1 MTHLAIIF
9 TNFGPYHVARLQALA
24 AHCQRSGWQYTAIEL
39 ARTEADY
46 QWRIDLAD
54 LPFKTVSILQDRTL
68 EAVPF
73 TKLGFWIWRTLYELQ
88 PDIMAIA
95 GYARPAMLTALLWCR
110 QHRKPAI
117 LMSETTEQDFTRI
130 PGREAIKR
138 AVVSQFS
145 AALVGGT
152 PHTHYL
158 QKLGMAPEAIFSGYD
173 VVGNQHFHPDHIRT
187 LPSPHSRPYF
197 LAINRFLPKK
207 NLSFLIS
214 AYAQYRQEVGTI
226 AWDLVLCGDGQL
238 RNNLEQ
244 QIRQLNL
251 QEYVHL
257 PGFLQQDELLPYF
270 AHARCLVHASLQ
282 EQWGLVVNEAMAA
295 GLPVLVSDR
304 CGCFEDL
311 VQDGI
316 TGFGF
321 DPSAVS
327 QLTGLMVKL
336 GTEVI
341 DTQQMGEAAL
351 AHIQNYSPNCFAENL
366 IAAANYA
373 LSSQSRQRSSR
384 FNRVRF

>member
-110 QHRKPAI
+110 QRRKPAI

-214 AYAQYRQEVGTI
+214 AYAQYRQEVGAI

-270 AHARCLVHASLQ
+270 AHARCLVHTSLQ

>member
-214 AYAQYRQEVGTI
+214 AYAQYRQEVGAI

>member
-117 LMSETTEQDFTRI
+117 LMSETTELDFTRI

-173 VVGNQHFHPDHIRT
+173 VVDNQHFHPDHIRT
-187 LPSPHSRPYF
+187 LPSPHSQPYF

-214 AYAQYRQEVGTI
+214 AYAQYRQEVGAI

-270 AHARCLVHASLQ
+270 AHARCLVHTSLQ